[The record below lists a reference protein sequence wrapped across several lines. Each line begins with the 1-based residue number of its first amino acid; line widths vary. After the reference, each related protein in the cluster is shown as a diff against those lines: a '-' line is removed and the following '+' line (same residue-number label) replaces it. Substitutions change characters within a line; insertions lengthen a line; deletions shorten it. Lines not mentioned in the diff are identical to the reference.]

1 MSDPIIVIKNLKV
14 ALGGETLLDNI
25 NITINHGEIATIIGP
40 NGAGK
45 TTLLKAMLGLIP
57 YSGAIKICGDC
68 PRKALKKIGYIPQ
81 RFSFDKNFPITVYEF
96 LELGIS
102 RILPEIIFRALK
114 EVGMNEHSGALLGQ
128 LSGGELQRVLI
139 ARAILNE
146 PELLLF
152 DEPTA
157 GVDIGGENDF
167 YDIIKHQNTEHKATI
182 VMVSHELSMVYAHA
196 TQVICLNKS
205 LFCMGAPK
213 LVVTNQIL
221 EQLYGKQIELRGHTH

>member
-1 MSDPIIVIKNLKV
+1 MSDQIIVIKNLKV
-14 ALGGETLLDNI
+14 ALGNETLLDNI
-25 NITINHGEIATIIGP
+25 DITINKGEIAAIIGP

-57 YSGAIKICGDC
+57 YSGTIQICGGD

-96 LELGIS
+96 LELGIR
-102 RILPEIIFRALK
+102 RISQEVIFRALK
-114 EVGMNEHSGALLGQ
+114 EVGMKAHTGALIGQ

-167 YDIIKHQNTEHKATI
+167 YEIIKHQNTEHNATI
-182 VMVSHELSMVYAHA
+182 VMVSHELSMIYTHA

-205 LFCMGAPK
+205 LFCMGAPRQ
-213 LVVTNQIL
+213 VVTNEIL